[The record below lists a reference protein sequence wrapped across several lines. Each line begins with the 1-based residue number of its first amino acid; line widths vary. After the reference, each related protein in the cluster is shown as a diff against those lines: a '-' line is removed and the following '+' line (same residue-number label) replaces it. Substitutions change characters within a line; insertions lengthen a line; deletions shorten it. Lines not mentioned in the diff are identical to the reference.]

1 MGSMRGIM
9 NMAVRIG
16 MNGAWDVVFSRT
28 GGPTKKWT
36 GIHDP
41 DQRRHY
47 PQPGNRDIGVMTMDY
62 LRTVKIMVID
72 TIRFWIPVIAV
83 SMLFGLPIALL
94 LFMAKAVM
102 ESALGYAVIQ
112 LCLAGV
118 LVIGVGGITIWIYFE
133 IRKAFVETLKR
144 VREDKES

>member
-1 MGSMRGIM
+1 
-9 NMAVRIG
+9 
-16 MNGAWDVVFSRT
+16 
-28 GGPTKKWT
+28 
-36 GIHDP
+36 
-41 DQRRHY
+41 
-47 PQPGNRDIGVMTMDY
+47 
-62 LRTVKIMVID
+62 
-72 TIRFWIPVIAV
+72 
-83 SMLFGLPIALL
+83 
-94 LFMAKAVM
+94 MAKAVM

>member
-1 MGSMRGIM
+1 
-9 NMAVRIG
+9 
-16 MNGAWDVVFSRT
+16 
-28 GGPTKKWT
+28 
-36 GIHDP
+36 
-41 DQRRHY
+41 
-47 PQPGNRDIGVMTMDY
+47 MDY
-62 LRTVKIMVID
+62 LRTVKIMAID

-118 LVIGVGGITIWIYFE
+118 LVIGVG
-133 IRKAFVETLKR
+133 VETLKR
-144 VREDKES
+144 VREDKKS